1 VPDRVTTLETQVG
14 ELRTDIVALR
24 QEMRT
29 GFADVNMRLDAMV
42 TREDLAASHLV
53 TRDDLAGF
61 ATRDDLARFA
71 TRDDLAG
78 FATRDDLARFATRDD
93 LAGFATRDDLARF
106 ATRDD
111 LAALRTEMRVL
122 HEDVIERIKTLG
134 EALNGGRSRRKRR

>member
-93 LAGFATRDDLARF
+93 LA
-106 ATRDD
+106 
-111 LAALRTEMRVL
+111 ALRTEMRVL